1 MLSGTAVWLSD
12 EHNISI
18 LSTGADPQI
27 YLNTIPRLPEV
38 PLELQLWI
46 KAERDLESVSREM
59 ASQRKAA
66 QAEVV
71 TLREAL
77 TQAERAQQERAV
89 AAEVAQAE
97 VVTLR
102 EALTQA
108 ERAEQDRAV
117 VAEVAQVEVVTLR
130 ETLAKA
136 EREAEQRATAVAALQ
151 DDVVALQGTL
161 TAAREGGKAAIAAL
175 HIDTAV
181 PTKPDGW
188 RGWRQ
193 LAMRFLDARTGL
205 RRGRM
210 D

>member
-77 TQAERAQQERAV
+77 TQAERA
-89 AAEVAQAE
+89 
-97 VVTLR
+97 
-102 EALTQA
+102 
-108 ERAEQDRAV
+108 EQDRAV
-117 VAEVAQVEVVTLR
+117 TAEAAQAEVVTLR

-136 EREAEQRATAVAALQ
+136 EREAEQRAAAVAALR

-161 TAAREGGKAAIAAL
+161 TAAREVGKAAIAAL
-175 HIDTAV
+175 RIDTAV
-181 PTKPDGW
+181 PTKPDGS
-188 RGWRQ
+188 RGWRA
-193 LAMRFLDARTGL
+193 LAMRFLGARTGF

-210 D
+210 DQSSNLIGERKSDGPHSWPAAF

>member
-46 KAERDLESVSREM
+46 KAERDLNSVSREM
-59 ASQRKAA
+59 ASRRDAA

-77 TQAERAQQERAV
+77 ALAERAGQERAV
-89 AAEVAQAE
+89 AAEVVQA
-97 VVTLR
+97 
-102 EALTQA
+102 
-108 ERAEQDRAV
+108 
-117 VAEVAQVEVVTLR
+117 
-130 ETLAKA
+130 
-136 EREAEQRATAVAALQ
+136 
-151 DDVVALQGTL
+151 DVVALQGTL
-161 TAAREGGKAAIAAL
+161 TAAREVGKAAIAAL
-175 HIDTAV
+175 RIDTAV
-181 PTKPDGW
+181 LAKPDGS

-193 LAMRFLDARTGL
+193 LAMRFLAPEPG
-205 RRGRM
+205 
-210 D
+210 